1 MGYIYQIRNTV
12 NNKKYIGETIQEP
25 EKRWKEHI
33 YTIKQG
39 KNCCPMLAKAV
50 NKYGLDKFEFKVLII
65 CFDGDRLHYE
75 KQYIE
80 KLNTIVPNGYNV
92 AKGGYGGGAFI
103 GKKHTEE
110 TKQRLREINRVRYAE
125 LSEETKQKIINSS
138 RTPEALE
145 KQREAMK
152 RVYAMPSQNRN
163 RNKLSEE
170 TKQKISN
177 AIKGKQHSEETKKKL
192 RELASKRTYE
202 AHTPE
207 YKKHHSEVM
216 TKVRG
221 KKVYQYDDN
230 KNLINTFDSIKIA
243 AESQNFNYDN
253 FQYYVTHNKK
263 INNYIFTYN
272 LMNP

>member
-12 NNKKYIGETIQEP
+12 NNKKYIGETIKDP

-65 CFDGDRLHYE
+65 CFDEDRLHYE

-103 GKKHTEE
+103 GKKHSEE
-110 TKQRLREINRVRYAE
+110 TKQRLREMNKVRFNNLPQE
-125 LSEETKQKIINSS
+125 IKQKIYDSA
-138 RTPEALE
+138 RTPEAIE

-152 RVYAMPSQNRN
+152 RVYATQN
-163 RNKLSEE
+163 KTIMSEE
-170 TKQKISN
+170 TKQKLSN
-177 AIKGKQHSEETKKKL
+177 ALKGKKHSEESKKKM
-192 RELASKRTYE
+192 RENASKRTHNE
-202 AHTPE
+202 RRTPE

-216 TKVRG
+216 TKIRG

-230 KNLINTFDSIKIA
+230 KNLIHTFDSIKIA
-243 AESQNFNYDN
+243 AESQSFQYDN
-253 FQYYVTHNKK
+253 FKYYITHNKK
-263 INNYIFTYN
+263 INNFTFTYI
-272 LMNP
+272 PI

>member
-12 NNKKYIGETIQEP
+12 NNKKYIGETNQDP
-25 EKRWKEHI
+25 EKRWKEHM

-65 CFDGDRLHYE
+65 CFDEDRLHYE

-125 LSEETKQKIINSS
+125 LSDETKQKIINST

-152 RVYAMPSQNRN
+152 RVYAKPSQKRN

-170 TKQKISN
+170 TKQKISKS
-177 AIKGKQHSEETKKKL
+177 IKGKQHTDKTKQKI
-192 RELASKRTYE
+192 REAALKRTYE
-202 AHTPE
+202 AHTSE

-216 TKVRG
+216 TKIRG

-230 KNLINTFDSIKIA
+230 KNLINTFDSIKQA
-243 AESQNFNYDN
+243 AAGQNFKYDN

-263 INNYIFTYN
+263 INNFTFTYSP
-272 LMNP
+272 M